1 MNGGPWEEEQGE
13 SRGKAHEERE
23 ENPGSQ
29 VHMVIADIV
38 LPPLLGIAV

>member
-1 MNGGPWEEEQGE
+1 MGGRRSKE
-13 SRGKAHEERE
+13 K

-38 LPPLLGIAV
+38 LPPFLGIAV